1 MLRITSEYNGY
12 ETRYPKILELSN
24 KQLEDQIWF
33 ASEIKVVE
41 EDRMEMLY
49 DLTEKQKSVVKA
61 ILPMFRRIEHDV
73 GKFWVDVYAQYFKAP
88 ECQEAAAVVNMIE
101 RAVHERFYD
110 KINIVFGLD
119 NDESYLSYLDDPI
132 FKDRAKW
139 LGKVLKDED
148 KHKVCLIFGLTEG
161 VSLFSLFAL
170 LRSFQ
175 ANGVNKITTTVKGTK
190 ASALDELLH
199 SDILAT
205 TFVYYYKELGMTLEQ
220 DVKYLNIL
228 KEETHN
234 VVEMEKFILRAL
246 IGDEFN
252 GVTLEEY
259 YSLIEMLA
267 NDFFVRLGVSA
278 ENLPFPE
285 RKSSPL
291 HGWFLDQVV
300 AYAEPDFFAKGMGKE
315 YELAWNEDGFGKV
328 WTSRTLEE
336 K

>member
-1 MLRITSEYNGY
+1 M
-12 ETRYPKILELSN
+12 
-24 KQLEDQIWF
+24 
-33 ASEIKVVE
+33 
-41 EDRMEMLY
+41 
-49 DLTEKQKSVVKA
+49 
-61 ILPMFRRIEHDV
+61 
-73 GKFWVDVYAQYFKAP
+73 YAQYFKAP

-175 ANGVNKITTTVKGTK
+175 ANGVNRITTTVKGTK

-205 TFVYYYKELGMTLEQ
+205 TFVYYYMEQGKTLEE

-228 KEETHN
+228 KEETLN
-234 VVEMEKFILRAL
+234 VVEMEKFILKSL

-252 GVTLEEY
+252 GVSLEDY

-267 NDFFVRLGVSA
+267 NDYFIRLGISQK
-278 ENLPFPE
+278 NLPFPE

-328 WTSRTLEE
+328 WTSRNLEE

>member
-1 MLRITSEYNGY
+1 MLKITDSYDGY

-49 DLTEKQKSVVKA
+49 DLNEKQQRVVKA

-175 ANGVNKITTTVKGTK
+175 ANGINKITTTVKGTK

-205 TFVYYYKELGMTLEQ
+205 TFVYYYKERETSLEC
-220 DVKYLNIL
+220 DERYLSIL
-228 KEETHN
+228 KQETYN
-234 VVEMEKFILRAL
+234 VVEMEKFILKSL
-246 IGDEFN
+246 IEDEFN
-252 GVTLEEY
+252 GVSLEDY

-267 NDFFVRLGVSA
+267 NDYFIRLGVSK
-278 ENLPFPE
+278 ENLPFTE

-300 AYAEPDFFAKGMGKE
+300 AYAEPDFFAKGQGKE

-328 WTSRTLEE
+328 WEN